1 MRSLRLGSL
10 RPAFAGSGQAGQA
23 LRLAVLVLLAVAVVL
38 PGAAEDK
45 TTRLTLQVVREADQQ
60 PVANAHVIIHF
71 KEEKLLKDKRGTWE
85 TKTNRKG
92 VVVLPDVPLGVAKVQ
107 IIAKGYQTYGDEHSF
122 TKPEEEL
129 TILLKPP
136 QKQVSAY

>member
-1 MRSLRLGSL
+1 M
-10 RPAFAGSGQAGQA
+10 
-23 LRLAVLVLLAVAVVL
+23 VLAVAVVL
-38 PGAAEDK
+38 PAVGEDK
-45 TTRLTLQVVREADQQ
+45 TTRLTLQVFREADKH
-60 PVANAHVIIHF
+60 PVADAHVVIHF

-92 VVVLPDVPLGVAKVQ
+92 VVVLPDGPLGVAKIQ
-107 IIAKGYQTYGDEHSF
+107 IIAKGYRTYGDEHSL